1 MQQLAETFPDFS
13 GKYISITKF
22 GPDSRSVEMENPLF
36 ENLGGRIFI
45 TGVAPRG
52 SSKLG
57 WLEGIRVSIAWEQVL
72 EYYVFDDE
80 NTFAKAISVKASKES
95 RGNYNR

>member
-13 GKYISITKF
+13 GKYMSITKF
-22 GPDSRSVEMENPLF
+22 GEESRSVEIEDPLF

-45 TGVAPRG
+45 TGIAPRG

-57 WLEGIRVSIAWEQVL
+57 WLDGVRVSIAWEQVL
-72 EYYVFDDE
+72 EYYVFDDAK
-80 NTFAKAISVKASKES
+80 TFAKAIHVKASKEQ
-95 RGNYNR
+95 RGQ